1 MYKVGYIDD
10 SAKTFTN
17 YTYGLLEYD
26 IELICTNEKMSKVQ
40 LVNWVLDNQIEAVM
54 IDYKLNPKFEFVGTE
69 LIAYLNDKLPGLQCV
84 VLTSYKS
91 NSLEEKLVP
100 KGLTYDRVL
109 IYPTGTMRSW
119 MKDHSK
125 TLQPKTKSQFY
136 VAITRARYS
145 VGIVFDYDEK
155 ISIEGVEKYQ

>member
-100 KGLTYDRVL
+100 KVLTYDRDIFSEL
-109 IYPTGTMRSW
+109 DWTEIADTLKEYCQIFRNRMHFRKINMKIYITKLKQKMLTLKKMRN
-119 MKDHSK
+119 
-125 TLQPKTKSQFY
+125 F
-136 VAITRARYS
+136 
-145 VGIVFDYDEK
+145 
-155 ISIEGVEKYQ
+155 

>member
-100 KGLTYDRVL
+100 KVLTYDRD
-109 IYPTGTMRSW
+109 IFSG
-119 MKDHSK
+119 
-125 TLQPKTKSQFY
+125 
-136 VAITRARYS
+136 A
-145 VGIVFDYDEK
+145 
-155 ISIEGVEKYQ
+155 